1 MARGEAE
8 FYVYALTD
16 TGLPETLRVRS
27 RTLRTLRVGPV
38 LVIGDRRRERTSPTA
53 EALQH
58 QHAVV
63 AALMDRTDALLPARF
78 GSSLA
83 EASLREAIGKREAS
97 LVEALALVRGRRQ
110 MTIRVFGEREP
121 ADAGPDR
128 RLSGTE
134 YLKGLQAR
142 AHHVPPEVTAIRRAI
157 GGLAAAERVEPGER
171 GLRVTVFHL
180 VATGDLAAYA
190 DRAGRLDLLPHQARV
205 SGPWPPFAFAPDLF

>member
-16 TGLPETLRVRS
+16 TGLPETLRVQS
-27 RTLRTLRVGPV
+27 RTLRTLRVGSV
-38 LVIGDRRRERTSPTA
+38 LVIGDRRRKRTSPTA

-78 GSSLA
+78 GSSLG
-83 EASLREAIGKREAS
+83 EASLREAIAKREAS

-110 MTIRVFGEREP
+110 MTIRVFGERE
-121 ADAGPDR
+121 ADASADR

-134 YLKGLQAR
+134 YLKALQAR

-180 VATGDLAAYA
+180 VATGDLAAYGE
-190 DRAGRLDLLPHQARV
+190 RAGRLDLLPHQARV
-205 SGPWPPFAFAPDLF
+205 SGPWAPFAFAPDLF